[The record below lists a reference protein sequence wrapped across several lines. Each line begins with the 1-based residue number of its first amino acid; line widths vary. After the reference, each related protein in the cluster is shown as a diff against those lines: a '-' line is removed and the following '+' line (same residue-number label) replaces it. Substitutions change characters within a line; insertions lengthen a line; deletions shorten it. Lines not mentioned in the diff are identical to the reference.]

1 MEDLLLAADTGGVGN
16 DLIWLCLDMDW
27 VAGKVGEG
35 AAGSVDFL
43 ILLNVDGLIVGV
55 AVCVAGLGSPLAG
68 FALGAGALTLEEAAR
83 FTVVA
88 ALLDDATAL
97 AETAFATDALE
108 AGVLALGGGAGLT
121 TASLSESATTL
132 RGRPGLLLR

>member
-1 MEDLLLAADTGGVGN
+1 M
-16 DLIWLCLDMDW
+16 
-27 VAGKVGEG
+27 AGKVGDN
-35 AAGSVDFL
+35 AAGSVVFL
-43 ILLNVDGLIVGV
+43 TLLNADGLILGV
-55 AVCVAGLGSPLAG
+55 AVCGAGLDTPPAAL
-68 FALGAGALTLEEAAR
+68 ALGAGALALVEAAR

-108 AGVLALGGGAGLT
+108 AGVLVLGGGAGLT

-132 RGRPGLLLR
+132 RGRPGLLLH